1 MSLLGGIGSDIGGL
15 FSANAANHAGQLISQ
30 AGTSASN
37 AIGTAGNQAAA
48 ATNAATNT
56 GVTGINNA
64 VTGGQ
69 AGVNAATGTANN
81 TANQLLGN
89 QLNNLNPYQQLGTQG
104 AATQSALMSGNPATE
119 SAAVQATPGYQFQLQ
134 QGLQGVEQ
142 QLGASGGAAT
152 GGALKALTQYGQGL
166 ASNYYQQAFN
176 NANTMTQTDLQGT
189 GMANQATQN
198 AGNLLNSNTMGSAYY
213 NGTMGLQ
220 GAQSAGQMGQT
231 GHLSVQ
237 RRTMSLGTILNHK
250 YFAPA
255 NNAPHF
261 WDINHIPKKMY
272 GNNCS
277 RTSGDDR
284 IQLIQVDQTCRI
296 INIAK
301 NRTSTCHT
309 YCTYCG
315 YRTICNCNNII
326 S

>member
-1 MSLLGGIGSDIGGL
+1 MGLLSGIFGAIGA
-15 FSANAANHAGQLISQ
+15 SQAGKTLSQ

-69 AGVNAATGTANN
+69 AGVTAATGTANN
-81 TANQLLGN
+81 TANQLLGT
-89 QLNNLNPYQQLGTQG
+89 QFTNLNPYQQLGTQG
-104 AATQSALMSGNPATE
+104 TSMQSALMSGNPATE

-176 NANTMTQTDLQGT
+176 NANTMTQTGLQGT

-231 GHLSVQ
+231 GAITAGNQNIQGTNLANQ
-237 RRTMSLGTILNHK
+237 YFMQGAEGNAMGQLGTMNSLGAGLQSFSSALPGMGGGGVGASIW
-250 YFAPA
+250 
-255 NNAPHF
+255 NA
-261 WDINHIPKKMY
+261 I
-272 GNNCS
+272 
-277 RTSGDDR
+277 
-284 IQLIQVDQTCRI
+284 
-296 INIAK
+296 
-301 NRTSTCHT
+301 
-309 YCTYCG
+309 
-315 YRTICNCNNII
+315 
-326 S
+326 